1 MSLIKLPHPS
11 SCHPQCRLLTLQL
24 KMAKRNSRLHNLKDF
39 YTLYSKLDGKGI
51 AILKSMHMSNMSLSL
66 TGPCKIKAN
75 ILSSA
80 SITTL
85 TDVEGR
91 QNKGAKHMGKLGSW
105 SLENDRSV
113 ETSLPWSMPAST
125 AGVTTALRASVWEDV

>member
-1 MSLIKLPHPS
+1 M
-11 SCHPQCRLLTLQL
+11 
-24 KMAKRNSRLHNLKDF
+24 F
-39 YTLYSKLDGKGI
+39 SKVDGKGI
-51 AILKSMHMSNMSLSL
+51 AILKSMHMSNMSLPL
-66 TGPCKIKAN
+66 AGPCKIKAN

-91 QNKGAKHMGKLGSW
+91 QNNGAKHMEKLGSW
-105 SLENDRSV
+105 FLKNDKSV

-125 AGVTTALRASVWEDV
+125 AGITTTLRASV

>member
-1 MSLIKLPHPS
+1 
-11 SCHPQCRLLTLQL
+11 
-24 KMAKRNSRLHNLKDF
+24 
-39 YTLYSKLDGKGI
+39 
-51 AILKSMHMSNMSLSL
+51 MHMSNMSLSL

-85 TDVEGR
+85 TDVEGK